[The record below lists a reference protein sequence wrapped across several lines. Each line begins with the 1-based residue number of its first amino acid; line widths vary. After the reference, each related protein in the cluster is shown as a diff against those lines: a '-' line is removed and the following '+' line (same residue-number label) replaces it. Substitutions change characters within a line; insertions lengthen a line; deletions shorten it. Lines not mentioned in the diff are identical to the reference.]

1 MPDPT
6 LVQAR
11 SDAYH
16 VLGTA
21 LLDGLTPQT
30 LDLLGEVSALGDLTA
45 QPPSAEVLSAE
56 HYRVFGLNVYPY
68 AGVFLSVE
76 GLMGGIQA
84 DAAADFYAQIGFQP
98 SGDADHIGA
107 QLGALAWLA
116 GAEADALADGQMG
129 QVARV
134 RGLRRRFLDERVLT
148 WLPALAKA
156 VESQGAPLYT
166 AVAHLA
172 LELAVDD
179 RAALGDDLM
188 AVGEPFGLPPAP
200 DLLAD
205 PKTSLRDI
213 AVFLTT
219 SAHAGVYLSRDDITR
234 LALRHRVPTGF
245 TDRTTLLHNVLRSA
259 VDYGVFA
266 ALVEDLRETAAGWT
280 AYFGVFDLPSCAV
293 WGAAAARTAEMLA
306 QVRDGVLSG

>member
-6 LVQAR
+6 PVQAR

-21 LLDGLTPQT
+21 LLDGLTPQM

-45 QPPSAEVLSAE
+45 QPPSADVLSAE

-76 GLMGGIQA
+76 GLMGGMQA
-84 DAAADFYAQIGFQP
+84 DAAAAFYAQVGFQP
-98 SGDADHIGA
+98 SGDADHIGT
-107 QLGALAWLA
+107 QLGALAWLT
-116 GAEADALADGQMG
+116 GAEADALVDGQMG
-129 QVARV
+129 QVARL
-134 RGLRRRFLDERVLT
+134 RGLRRRFLEERVLT

-156 VESQGAPLYT
+156 VEVQGAPLYT

-172 LELAVDD
+172 LELSVDD
-179 RAALGDDLM
+179 RAALGDDLLV
-188 AVGEPFGLPPAP
+188 AGEPFALPPAP

-213 AVFLTT
+213 AGFLTT
-219 SAHAGVYLSRDDITR
+219 SAYAGVYLSRDDITR
-234 LALRHRVPTGF
+234 LAQNHRVPTGF

-266 ALVEDLRETAAGWT
+266 ALIEDLRGLVAGW
-280 AYFGVFDLPSCAV
+280 ADYFGAFDLPACAV
-293 WGAAAARTAEMLA
+293 WASAAAYTAEMLA
-306 QVRDGVLSG
+306 QVRDGSVSG